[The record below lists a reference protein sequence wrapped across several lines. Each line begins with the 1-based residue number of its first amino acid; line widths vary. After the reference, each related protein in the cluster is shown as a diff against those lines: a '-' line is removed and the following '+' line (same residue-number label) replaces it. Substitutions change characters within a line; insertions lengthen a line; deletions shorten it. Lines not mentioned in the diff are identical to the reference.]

1 MNKALLGLILLLIFS
16 SSYAAALLP
25 DYGEDYLVAFTER
38 FEGMK

>member
-1 MNKALLGLILLLIFS
+1 MKKVLLSLVLLLSLS
-16 SSYAAALLP
+16 SAYAAALLP